1 MTINETTGGVQSVRR
16 ALAILEALSTASQDR
31 EDTGIVSISRRCGL
45 PVSTTHRL
53 LGTLIES
60 GFATQNPENGQY
72 RVGLHA
78 FEVGNAF
85 LDHTDLRPVARPYL
99 SDLAE
104 LTGETVNLAI
114 RDGHDAVYIDQLES
128 IQMLKMFA
136 RPGARAP
143 LVCTGVGKIL
153 LSGLSPVAAERILTD
168 EPLPRR
174 TPRSI
179 TEPRAVMKMLA
190 AIRETGHAIDDEE
203 VELGVRCVAAPIVDH
218 HGEVQAAISVSGPT
232 LRISDSRIP
241 ELVRQVRG
249 TAAAISA
256 ALGRNGWPT
265 RTAPP
270 SRPV

>member
-16 ALAILEALSTASQDR
+16 ALRILDVLAAASQDR

-45 PVSTTHRL
+45 PVSTAHRL
-53 LGTLIES
+53 LATLIDA
-60 GFATQNPENGQY
+60 GFATQNPESGQY
-72 RVGLHA
+72 RIGLHA
-78 FEVGNAF
+78 FEIGNAF

-99 SDLAE
+99 TDLAE

-128 IQMLKMFA
+128 VQMLKMFA

-143 LVCTGVGKIL
+143 LACTGVGKIL
-153 LSGLSPVAAERILTD
+153 LSGLSPAVAERILN
-168 EPLPRR
+168 EAPLPQR
-174 TPRSI
+174 TPHSVI
-179 TEPRAVMKMLA
+179 EPAAVLRMLA
-190 AIRETGHAIDDEE
+190 AIRANGHAVDNEE

-218 HGEVQAAISVSGPT
+218 HGEIQAAISVSGPT
-232 LRISDSRIP
+232 LRISDARIP
-241 ELVRQVRG
+241 ELVRQVQG

-265 RTAPP
+265 RTSSP
-270 SRPV
+270 SRPI